1 MTVAWSG
8 VGECGRGGGRGSVLR
23 LQREW
28 RTFIEDTEGCQGPGS
43 QARVRSVAE
52 ASGRACAQHMGIT
65 YDGATMLSSISVLFS
80 QHWGHERSHF
90 KVRTARQISA
100 VWWAWAA
107 QPPSQP
113 PALMFAVAAGSLRG
127 RKNSPLSISRTV
139 VQQG

>member
-1 MTVAWSG
+1 
-8 VGECGRGGGRGSVLR
+8 
-23 LQREW
+23 
-28 RTFIEDTEGCQGPGS
+28 
-43 QARVRSVAE
+43 VAE

-127 RKNSPLSISRTV
+127 EKKLAAFNITYSCPAGVMSPHLPLTWRGFPGAGVGKFYRLVRLSR
-139 VQQG
+139 QQLQ